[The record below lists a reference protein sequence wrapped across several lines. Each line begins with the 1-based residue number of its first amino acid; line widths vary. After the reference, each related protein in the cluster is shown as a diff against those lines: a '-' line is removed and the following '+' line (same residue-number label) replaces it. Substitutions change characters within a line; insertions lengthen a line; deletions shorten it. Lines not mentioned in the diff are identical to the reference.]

1 MTARMSEWPPMRSD
15 GILAQTSA
23 PPTPNSAR
31 LALPREDRELI
42 NNNSLAGNL
51 GNSSSV
57 EYQSVLAPLPKTKF
71 DPLYHSVYFGR
82 QRLGHYV
89 RISPKRYAA
98 YDARNRLLAKFAS
111 KRKAFSAVGAAAPRG
126 NR

>member
-1 MTARMSEWPPMRSD
+1 MAKSSKS
-15 GILAQTSA
+15 LFL
-23 PPTPNSAR
+23 
-31 LALPREDRELI
+31 LALPRGDRQL
-42 NNNSLAGNL
+42 NNNNGLARNL
-51 GNSSSV
+51 GKAGCV
-57 EYQSVLAPLPKTKF
+57 EYQSVSAPLPKPKF

-98 YDARNRLLAKFAS
+98 YDARNRLLGKFAS
-111 KRKAFSAVGAAAPRG
+111 TRKAFAAVGASTRGG